1 MPVSTRTVEFT
12 YLDADGDPV
21 AGYLKFTPTVTVVDS
36 ANDAFYTLAAD
47 TVTLDEN
54 GSGSITLA
62 CTDDPDLAPTGWAWA
77 VSEFIP
83 GGRNNDNTFFV
94 AITGDLPDPVDLAD
108 LEGVTPTAF
117 GSGGFG
123 PTIGGVAVY
132 EGEELPAEG
141 DPEWPTPFFWRR
153 PSDNRVVLVI
163 AGTDGPTVAGFSDIF
178 TDTFAD

>member
-1 MPVSTRTVEFT
+1 MSVATRTVEFQ

-36 ANDAFYTLAAD
+36 ANDAFYTLSAD

-54 GSGSITLA
+54 GSGSIVLA
-62 CTDDPDLAPTGWAWA
+62 CTDDVALAPTGWAWA

-94 AITGDLPDPVDLAD
+94 AITDDLPDPVDLAD
-108 LEGVTPTAF
+108 LQGVVPTAF

-123 PTIGGVAVY
+123 GGALLIG
-132 EGEELPAEG
+132 ELPTWFGAEL
-141 DPEWPTPFFWRR
+141 PTDSSWVPPYRWTKPDGTEFLVL
-153 PSDNRVVLVI
+153 DDDVVVS
-163 AGTDGPTVAGFSDIF
+163 GTF
-178 TDTFAD
+178 TDIYSSTY